1 MMAAE
6 RISRPAGHEGT
17 VRAEALLL
25 RLATEPRPLAAER
38 SALPEA
44 AAARLVVLLREID
57 GIVLPRRL
65 HVKSGPRELARLT
78 VSHRRLISIEMPGR
92 PTPAPE
98 TTDLAGA
105 FAARLV
111 EIAEWRGDLAL
122 SVSRRSA
129 SPCRAEVACSVA
141 ALRQVLDVALT
152 ESAFD
157 RLLRL
162 VDGQALARLR
172 WTAKGAQVQFS
183 GTPALRT
190 TLHAIASNCM
200 KMWAQSRADARTGP
214 VRTEGL
220 FLPLED
226 DLGIVVASLQKQ
238 GFAAILPRKSG
249 LDLISA
255 WQSRR

>member
-1 MMAAE
+1 MTAAE
-6 RISRPAGHEGT
+6 KIVRSAGREGT
-17 VRAEALLL
+17 DRAKALLL
-25 RLATEPRPLAAER
+25 RLASEPRHLVAER
-38 SALPEA
+38 SALPDTVP
-44 AAARLVVLLREID
+44 ARLAVLLDEID

-65 HVKSGPRELARLT
+65 HVRSGPRDLARLI
-78 VSHRRLISIEMPGR
+78 VSHRRLVSLEMPGR
-92 PTPAPE
+92 ATPTAE
-98 TTDLAGA
+98 TPDLAGA

-111 EIAEWRGDLAL
+111 EITEWRGDLSLA
-122 SVSRRSA
+122 VTRRPA
-129 SPCRAEVACSVA
+129 APGRAEVACSVE
-141 ALRQVLDVALT
+141 ALRQVLDVAMT

-220 FLPLED
+220 FLPLSD

-238 GFAAILPRKSG
+238 GFAAILPRQAG
-249 LDLISA
+249 LDLIAA
-255 WQSRR
+255 WQSRQ